1 MPQQAARLR
10 AKRSKAAA
18 IWKRPVKIDQIRAI
32 LSHEAGIDFAAGLR
46 KAWLR

>member
-18 IWKRPVKIDQIRAI
+18 IWKRPVKIDYDPCDLVR
-32 LSHEAGIDFAAGLR
+32 EASIDFQAGLR